1 MNHGCFILTIISCMC
16 SCSLSQQEV
25 YGLSCILRRL
35 ATTFSAKQ
43 FSELGVERLELLVRF
58 LAQLTCLSAQ
68 KTALEEVSMLLQ
80 G

>member
-1 MNHGCFILTIISCMC
+1 M
-16 SCSLSQQEV
+16 SQQEV

-43 FSELGVERLELLVRF
+43 FSKLGRERLELLVRV

-68 KTALEEVSMLLQ
+68 KTVLEEVRISWHTEGYMYL
-80 G
+80 

>member
-1 MNHGCFILTIISCMC
+1 MC

-58 LAQLTCLSAQ
+58 LAQLTCLCAQ
-68 KTALEEVSMLLQ
+68 KSVLEEVRMW
-80 G
+80 

>member
-1 MNHGCFILTIISCMC
+1 MC
-16 SCSLSQQEV
+16 SCSLSQLEV

-43 FSELGVERLELLVRF
+43 ISELGVERLELLVRF

-68 KTALEEVSMLLQ
+68 KTALEEVRKVEGVNQLLIVRR
-80 G
+80 